1 MRGGS
6 VFQSEVRTHTP
17 RSSLGLSFW
26 KNKAPGSLGCLPA
39 SRRFSNWFILARV
52 AALPAPSHPAHV
64 CLSICVLR
72 PPPPPAAAI
81 SPLGREDI
89 QARGRQGWPRAG
101 PRSRRG
107 QGQLWPRARSL
118 GAPSPHSKLPAVGSG
133 PRLAHKQK
141 EAWGA
146 PLSRTLTLCTAGKTD
161 SSGGCCPRPVP
172 PCSRLEAAGPGEQR
186 LLPRPHL

>member
-39 SRRFSNWFILARV
+39 SRRFSNWFILALV

-64 CLSICVLR
+64 CLSICVLQ

-133 PRLAHKQK
+133 PRLARGGAAEPDPDPLHRWQDGQQWWLQPLALSHPVLGSRPRAQK
-141 EAWGA
+141 
-146 PLSRTLTLCTAGKTD
+146 SR
-161 SSGGCCPRPVP
+161 GCCPAPICDRK
-172 PCSRLEAAGPGEQR
+172 
-186 LLPRPHL
+186 